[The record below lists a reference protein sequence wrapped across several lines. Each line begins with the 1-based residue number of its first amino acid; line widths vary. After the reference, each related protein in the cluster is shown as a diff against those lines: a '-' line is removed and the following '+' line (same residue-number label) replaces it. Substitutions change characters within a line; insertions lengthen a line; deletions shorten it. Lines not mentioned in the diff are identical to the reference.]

1 MRLLFVITELDEGGA
16 EQVFERVVRAAGK
29 KHDVGVVC
37 LLHKDGSVGHRIQ
50 KNGMAVEELGIT
62 GWYTLYRA
70 RRLRR
75 IITTFQPD
83 LIHSWLFHANVITR
97 TMAPRGI
104 PVISSLRVAEPRR
117 SHLWLERLTRKRCRR
132 FLCVSQAVADL
143 AVSRIGV
150 STHQCL
156 IIENGVDSKQFIG
169 ARRHRKLQK
178 KVKGL
183 TVARIVHQKGIDILL
198 RGLAMLP
205 DTLDWEWHFI
215 GDIPEIE
222 YARKLKQF
230 TLNAGIEKRIVWHGG
245 IDPAGLLKFYH
256 DADMFA
262 LPSRWEGQANV
273 LLESAAAALPA
284 ITTEHAGFTKDCPFV
299 IVSPHTPSQWAH
311 SIAELCASEEN
322 YEIIA
327 DSAVAWAES
336 RSWAPLLA
344 EYLQLYTQFDKSG
357 RQ

>member
-50 KNGMAVEELGIT
+50 KNGMPVEELGIT
-62 GWYTLYRA
+62 DWYTLYRA
-70 RRLRR
+70 RKLRR
-75 IITTFQPD
+75 IIASFQPD

-156 IIENGVDSKQFIG
+156 VIENGVDSKQFIG

-215 GDIPEIE
+215 GDIPEID

-230 TLNAGIEKRIVWHGG
+230 ALNAGIEKRIVWHGG
-245 IDPAGLLKFYH
+245 VDSAGLLQFYH

-284 ITTEHAGFTKDCPFV
+284 ITTEHAGFTKDCPFI
-299 IVSPHTPSQWAH
+299 IVSPHIPSQWAH
-311 SIAELCASEEN
+311 SITELCASEEK

-327 DSAVAWAES
+327 DRAVAWAES

-344 EYLQLYTQFDKSG
+344 KYLHLYTQFDNSG
-357 RQ
+357 WQ

>member
-16 EQVFERVVRAAGK
+16 EQVFERVVRAAAK

-37 LLHKDGSVGHRIQ
+37 LFHKNGSVGHRIQ
-50 KNGMAVEELGIT
+50 KNGTPVEALGIT

-75 IITTFQPD
+75 IIVSFQPD

-117 SHLWLERLTRKRCRR
+117 LHLWLERLTRKRCRR

-143 AVSRIGV
+143 AVSRLGV

-156 IIENGVDSKQFIG
+156 VIENGVDSKQFIG

-178 KVKGL
+178 KLKGL

-198 RGLAMLP
+198 RGLVMLP
-205 DTLDWEWHFI
+205 DRLDWEWHFI
-215 GDIPEIE
+215 GDIPENE
-222 YARKLKQF
+222 YTSKLKQF

-245 IDPAGLLKFYH
+245 VDPAGLLQFYR

-273 LLESAAAALPA
+273 LLEAAAAALPA
-284 ITTEHAGFTKDCPFV
+284 MTTEYAGFTKECPFI

-311 SIAELCASEEN
+311 TIAELCASEEK
-322 YEIIA
+322 YEIMA
-327 DSAVAWAES
+327 DRAVAWAES
-336 RSWAPLLA
+336 RSWTPRLA

-357 RQ
+357 WQ